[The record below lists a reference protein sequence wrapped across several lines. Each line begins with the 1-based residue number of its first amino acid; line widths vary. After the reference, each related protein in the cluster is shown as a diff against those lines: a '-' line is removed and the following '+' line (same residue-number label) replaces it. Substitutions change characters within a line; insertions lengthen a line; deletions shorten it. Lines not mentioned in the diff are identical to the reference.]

1 MWKRIAGRAGRFF
14 ALANRERKI
23 YSGFQGPTEYI
34 IFAHFAVPPLD
45 SFVYHLPR
53 GKPSIMRRMFSCL
66 LSFCLASQIHAQG
79 PPASTQDADRVV
91 QLLKELTEVPGP
103 PGYEEAVRKIMTDRM
118 RAFTDKISYD
128 GLGSVIAQ
136 QGDAGPRIMLDA
148 HMDELGGMV
157 RRIRPDG
164 FISMEMLG
172 YWLDRALPDQR
183 WVIIGSKGAVPA
195 VTDIWD
201 AHIAPHDAQG
211 QAQRQELFLDT
222 GARNAA
228 DVAALGISPGDPVA
242 PVSDFAILANHRYLA
257 KAWDDRVG
265 CAVMLEVMRR
275 LAKAVHPN
283 QVFYVATVQE
293 EGSIEMRGAATSAR
307 VINPDVGFG
316 LEVGIPNDVPGPGP
330 DAAQEVLGG
339 GPGMMLYT
347 FSEIPNRKLVA
358 YVKRVAADLHIPLQF
373 DFVRGFGDDAGAI
386 KLNGSGVPVTT
397 VLVPARSTHA
407 HNGIIDRGDFD
418 HTVDLMVALIHN
430 LDAATV
436 AAIKSFNP

>member
-1 MWKRIAGRAGRFF
+1 
-14 ALANRERKI
+14 
-23 YSGFQGPTEYI
+23 
-34 IFAHFAVPPLD
+34 
-45 SFVYHLPR
+45 
-53 GKPSIMRRMFSCL
+53 MRRLLFSFHIL
-66 LSFCLASQIHAQG
+66 LSLAGACRAQTQSTSQPSPQSH
-79 PPASTQDADRVV
+79 DRVV
-91 QLLKELTEVPGP
+91 QLLKELTEAPGP
-103 PGYEEAVRKIMTDRM
+103 PGSEESVRKIMTERM
-118 RAFTDKISYD
+118 HPLADSVSYD

-183 WVIIGSKGAVPA
+183 WVIMGSKGAVPA

-211 QAQRQELFLDT
+211 QAQRQELVLDT

-307 VINPDVGFG
+307 IINPDVGFS
-316 LEVGIPNDVPGPGP
+316 LEVGIPDDVPGPGP
-330 DAAQEVLGG
+330 EAAQEVLGG

-347 FSEIPNRKLVA
+347 FSELPNRKLVA
-358 YVKRVAADLHIPLQF
+358 YLKRVAADLHIPLQF

-418 HTVDLMVALIHN
+418 RTVDLIVPVIHN